1 MSQWN
6 SGNGSS
12 VSVIFSKYNRV
23 VYLIYINDLIS
34 KPSLPYK
41 TRFSP
46 LPSFKVWTE
55 LFGNSFFPYT
65 VNDWNNL
72 DNIIKSSEAYL
83 MFGKRM
89 LNQIRPKCNE
99 AYGIHNSTGLK
110 LLTRLRL
117 GLSHLNN
124 HKFNHNFRDC
134 INPLCSCSLSVE
146 NSVHFFLHCHLFS
159 LPRQTLMRN
168 IKSIDKDIINT
179 PDSNLVSILLFA
191 SSKYQYHINSKILSF
206 TTGYIFKT
214 ERCSSQLFLKLD
226 NVNNANLWTCF

>member
-1 MSQWN
+1 M
-6 SGNGSS
+6 
-12 VSVIFSKYNRV
+12 
-23 VYLIYINDLIS
+23 
-34 KPSLPYK
+34 
-41 TRFSP
+41 
-46 LPSFKVWTE
+46 
-55 LFGNSFFPYT
+55 
-65 VNDWNNL
+65 NDWNNL

-214 ERCSSQLFLKLD
+214 ERC
-226 NVNNANLWTCF
+226 